1 VLVANVRGLCVRA
14 EFEKLKFNRMKKA
27 ELTTKK
33 PADAKPVLCEVAVL
47 SAYRQ
52 RFDEWVKENQRPNE
66 KYICVMSMRDTL
78 GRVFHRIEKTSQWWR
93 MDDCAEVKRSCELR
107 LRNLA

>member
-1 VLVANVRGLCVRA
+1 MNTNDELKNETANG
-14 EFEKLKFNRMKKA
+14 
-27 ELTTKK
+27 T
-33 PADAKPVLCEVAVL
+33 KPVLCEVAVF

-52 RFDEWVKENQRPNE
+52 KFDEWVKENRKENE
-66 KYICVMSMRDTL
+66 RYHCIMSLKDTAC
-78 GRVFHRIEKTSQWWR
+78 RVFHRIEFTYQWWR